1 VGLVWIKNPKHAKAR
16 DMLKSV
22 HSATHILPITGYTN
36 ARMTASRISAAVG
49 IIVAFGAASFG
60 ARLHGKWAAARARR
74 RGPHVT
80 HKVEAVQL
88 SRDELLKS
96 MPKEQAINLVQ
107 NILRTLEESS
117 NAPDIPATKIR
128 MEKLLEDL
136 KRS

>member
-1 VGLVWIKNPKHAKAR
+1 MGCGA
-16 DMLKSV
+16 
-22 HSATHILPITGYTN
+22 
-36 ARMTASRISAAVG
+36 
-49 IIVAFGAASFG
+49 GAASRP
-60 ARLHGKWAAARARR
+60 ARN
-74 RGPHVT
+74 

-96 MPKEQAINLVQ
+96 MTKEQAINLVQ

-117 NAPDIPATKIR
+117 NAPDISASKIR